1 MLNRVIPKPTRLNSE
16 SQKARVKLGLEVVD
30 TLGDYRLE
38 KLGPLQYYSS
48 APTGSNPGIE
58 IRLHGM
64 ALTQEFSNVW
74 CQVSVTVRLAPNKY
88 N

>member
-30 TLGDYRLE
+30 TLGDYRPE

-58 IRLHGM
+58 IWLHSWNGIN
-64 ALTQEFSNVW
+64 TRVFQCVVPCKCHCTFS
-74 CQVSVTVRLAPNKY
+74 S
-88 N
+88 